1 MTIRNLSSAHDYAK
15 SYAELGWSLVHIPAG
30 KKAPTTFGWQ
40 TKATPP
46 DHWIDNPTH
55 NMGLLHGPSGT
66 CALDI
71 DSMPNMRILC
81 EALGIDLDAI
91 LASAPRIV
99 GRPDRGKALFRAPVG
114 DYTTRRLA
122 WPVSGDPRRTEV
134 VFELRAGSV
143 QDVLPPSIHP
153 ETGNPYVWA
162 GADWRALPPL
172 PDQILTIWREWD
184 RFRHQLADL
193 CPWAPS
199 QSFKRPPP
207 KPRRQDQESVID
219 TYNASMTIEEALAGA
234 GYRKI
239 GSRWLSPNSTSR
251 IPGVVVFDQQHAY
264 SHHASD
270 PFDSAHTFDAFDV
283 FVHYQH
289 LGNVQAAVKAAADLL
304 DIKSAPEAFTE
315 EEREAIKHGAAIWD
329 GIRKKKPR
337 KADADG
343 IPDHLLTIPGVLADF
358 VDWAQ
363 ATAIKPQRQFD
374 VQAALAFASVVMG
387 RRWVTDYRNMSSLYF
402 LNVGKT
408 GSGKEHA
415 KTALETALEACDLSK
430 LIGPS
435 GYTSAGGVLSS
446 LRDRP
451 CHVAIIDEFG
461 LMLTSSQARGNHN
474 KRDALGAIMEA
485 FGRQM
490 GTIRNTGFSTVAM
503 TEAQK
508 KQLEIAI
515 KHPSLTLLGMTT
527 PATFYEAI
535 SAADIAS
542 GFLNRFLIVET
553 KIGRQVSRRPAR
565 VEVPQSIIDWAKYHA
580 SAGGES
586 IVQDQGPEFPPEPI
600 EIPFSAAS
608 RQMLRELEVDII
620 KQQDDV
626 RNETLAAMMNR
637 QREIVMRLS
646 LIVARSLG
654 DDEISPAAVQWAI
667 DYAQVYAT
675 QTRNS
680 MAANMAEG
688 ETDALRKK
696 VADAIM
702 AAGPVGLTMRELINQ
717 VPRLG
722 NVDKF
727 RRDGILQMVCQ
738 DYPIERA
745 QITKTGPGRPSIIHR
760 KIEE

>member
-1 MTIRNLSSAHDYAK
+1 MAPILSSSYDHAKAYA
-15 SYAELGWSLVHIPAG
+15 ACGWALVHIPAG

-46 DHWIDNPTH
+46 EHWIDNPTH
-55 NMGLLHGPSGT
+55 NMGLLHGLSGT

-81 EALGIDLDAI
+81 ESLGIDLDAI

-99 GRPDRGKALFRAPVG
+99 GRPDRGKALFRSPG
-114 DYTTRRLA
+114 PDYHARRLA
-122 WPVSGDPRRTEV
+122 WPVNGDPRRTEV
-134 VFELRAGSV
+134 VFELRTGSV
-143 QDVLPPSIHP
+143 QDVLPPSVHP

-162 GADWRALPPL
+162 GADWRELPPL

-184 RFRHQLADL
+184 RFRHQLADI
-193 CPWAPS
+193 CPWTPV

-219 TYNASMTIEEALAGA
+219 TYNASMTIEEALSDA

-239 GSRWLSPNSTSR
+239 GSRWLSPNSTSK
-251 IPGVVVFDQQHAY
+251 IPGVVVFDLQHAY

-270 PFDSAHTFDAFDV
+270 PFDPAHTFDAFDV

-289 LGNVQAAVKAAADLL
+289 LGNVQAAVKAAA
-304 DIKSAPEAFTE
+304 EAFDLQTLPTAWTD
-315 EEREAIKHGAAIWD
+315 EERDAIQHGAAVWNQ
-329 GIRKKKPR
+329 IRKKKPR
-337 KADADG
+337 KGDVDG
-343 IPDHLLTIPGVLADF
+343 IPDHLLTIPGVLGDF

-363 ATAIKPQRQFD
+363 ATAVKPQRQFD

-415 KTALETALEACDLSK
+415 KTSIETALEACDLQK

-451 CHVAIIDEFG
+451 CHIAIIDEFG
-461 LMLTSSQARGNHN
+461 MMLTSSQAKGNFH

-503 TEAQK
+503 TEGQR

-515 KHPSLTLLGMTT
+515 RHPSLTILGMTT
-527 PATFYEAI
+527 PQTFYEAI

-542 GFLNRFLIVET
+542 GFLNRFIIVET

-565 VEVPQSIIDWAKYHA
+565 VDVPQSVIEWAKHHA
-580 SAGGES
+580 SAGAES
-586 IVQDQGPEFPPEPI
+586 LVQDQGPEFPPTPI
-600 EIPFSAAS
+600 EVPFTAAA
-608 RQMLRELEVDII
+608 RQMLNDLEEDII
-620 KQQDDV
+620 RQQDAV
-626 RNETLAAMMNR
+626 RNEALAAMMNR
-637 QREIVMRLS
+637 QREIVMRIS

-654 DDEISPAAVQWAI
+654 DDEISPAATQWAI

-675 QTRNS
+675 QTRDA
-680 MAANMAEG
+680 MAANLAEG

-696 VADAIM
+696 VADAII
-702 AAGPVGLTMRELINQ
+702 AAGPAGLTMRELINQ

-745 QITKTGPGRPSIIHR
+745 QVTKSGPGRPSIIHR

>member
-1 MTIRNLSSAHDYAK
+1 MAKPISSAHDYAK
-15 SYAELGWSLVHIPAG
+15 AYAELGWSLVHIPAG

-40 TKATPP
+40 TKATPA
-46 DHWIDNPTH
+46 DHWRDSPTH

-71 DSMPNMRILC
+71 DSMPNMRLLC
-81 EALGIDLDAI
+81 ESLGIDLDAI

-99 GRPDRGKALFRAPVG
+99 GRPDRGKALFRAPDG
-114 DYTTRRLA
+114 DHPTRRLA
-122 WPVSGDPRRTEV
+122 WPVRGDLRRTEV

-162 GADWRALPPL
+162 GADWRSLPPL

-193 CPWAPS
+193 CPWAPTP
-199 QSFKRPPP
+199 SFKRPPP

-219 TYNASMTIEEALAGA
+219 TYNASMTIEEALSDA
-234 GYRKI
+234 GYRKV

-251 IPGVVVFDQQHAY
+251 IPGVIVFDLQHAY

-270 PFDSAHTFDAFDV
+270 PFDSAHTFDAFDI

-289 LGNVQAAVKAAADLL
+289 MGNVSAAVKAAADLL
-304 DIKSAPEAFTE
+304 DIKSTPEAWTE
-315 EEREAIKHGAAIWD
+315 EEREAIKHGAEVWEE
-329 GIRKKKPR
+329 IRKKKPR
-337 KADADG
+337 KEQADG
-343 IPDHLLTIPGVLADF
+343 IPDHLLTIPGILADF
-358 VDWAQ
+358 VEWSQ
-363 ATAIKPQRQFD
+363 TTAIKPQRQFD

-387 RRWVTDYRNMSSLYF
+387 RRWVTDYRNMSGLYF

-415 KTALETALEACDLSK
+415 KTSIETALEACELSK

-451 CHVAIIDEFG
+451 CHVSIIDEFG
-461 LMLTSSQARGNHN
+461 LMLTSSQARGNHH
-474 KRDALGAIMEA
+474 KKDALSAIMEA

-490 GTIRNTGFSTVAM
+490 GTIRNTGFSTASLN
-503 TEAQK
+503 EKQK
-508 KQLEIAI
+508 KQLEITI

-542 GFLNRFLIVET
+542 GFLNRFIIVET
-553 KIGRQVSRRPAR
+553 KVGRQVSRRPKR
-565 VEVPQSIIDWAKYHA
+565 IDLPQSIIDWAQYHA
-580 SAGGES
+580 SAGAS
-586 IVQDQGPEFPPEPI
+586 DIVQDQGPEFPPDPI
-600 EIPFSAAS
+600 EVPFSLAA
-608 RQMLRELEVDII
+608 RQMLDDLEVDII
-620 KQQDDV
+620 RQQDQLK
-626 RNETLAAMMNR
+626 NESLAAMMNR

-654 DDEISPAAVQWAI
+654 DDEISPAATQWAI

-680 MAANMAEG
+680 MLANMAEG

-745 QITKTGPGRPSIIHR
+745 QITKSGPGRPSIIHR
-760 KIEE
+760 KIED

>member
-1 MTIRNLSSAHDYAK
+1 MTISNLSSTHDYAK
-15 SYAELGWSLVHIPAG
+15 AYAELGWSLVHIPAG

-81 EALGIDLDAI
+81 DALGIDLDAI

-99 GRPDRGKALFRAPVG
+99 GRSDRGKALFRAPGG

-122 WPVSGDPRRTEV
+122 WPVNGDPRRTEV

-153 ETGNPYVWA
+153 ETGNPYVWT
-162 GADWRALPPL
+162 GADWRTLPPL

-199 QSFKRPPP
+199 QSFRRPPP

-315 EEREAIKHGAAIWD
+315 EEREAIRHGAAIWD

-337 KADADG
+337 KSDADG
-343 IPDHLLTIPGVLADF
+343 IPDHLLTIPGALADF
-358 VDWAQ
+358 VEWAQ

-415 KTALETALEACDLSK
+415 KTALETALEASDLSK

-503 TEAQK
+503 TETQK

-515 KHPSLTLLGMTT
+515 RHPSLTLLGMTT

-553 KIGRQVSRRPAR
+553 KVGRQVSRRPAR

-586 IVQDQGPEFPPEPI
+586 IVQDKGPEFPPEPI
-600 EIPFSAAS
+600 EIRFSEAS
-608 RQMLRELEVDII
+608 RQMLHELEVDII

-654 DDEISPAAVQWAI
+654 DDEISPAAVQWSI